1 MACVEII
8 ADGVVVGWGGYDH
21 EVGVTVSGG
30 SVEGRGEVEVLLGE
44 IFLDV
49 LVLDGRLLIVYE
61 VDFLGDDVDC
71 GDTVVL
77 CQQSG
82 YAEADVSG
90 AGYCDIH
97 NDIILI
103 GLERDR
109 GFNGIEG
116 LEEVGVDEGEHEKAD
131 AFDADYDV
139 AVAGDADHGAFV
151 AGEEAAGDADALVG
165 TEAAA
170 VVDGTAGGVV
180 GGEELEEVN
189 LSLGD
194 GLDVAAVGVTVHPE
208 GYGAGDG
215 ASFGFEAQ
223 CLGTGGAD
231 EEDVRYD
238 GALALVARGG
248 DDGLRGEV
256 YLRTDVA
263 ELAGGAEVL
272 ARANGEPFGII
283 G

>member
-1 MACVEII
+1 M
-8 ADGVVVGWGGYDH
+8 
-21 EVGVTVSGG
+21 
-30 SVEGRGEVEVLLGE
+30 
-44 IFLDV
+44 
-49 LVLDGRLLIVYE
+49 
-61 VDFLGDDVDC
+61 
-71 GDTVVL
+71 
-77 CQQSG
+77 
-82 YAEADVSG
+82 
-90 AGYCDIH
+90 
-97 NDIILI
+97 
-103 GLERDR
+103 
-109 GFNGIEG
+109 
-116 LEEVGVDEGEHEKAD
+116 DEGEHEEAN
-131 AFDADYDV
+131 AFDADDDV

-170 VVDGTAGGVV
+170 VVNGAAGGVV

-208 GYGAGDG
+208 GYGAGDD

-231 EEDVRYD
+231 EEDVRDD

-256 YLRTDVA
+256 YLRTDDA

-272 ARANGEPFGII
+272 ARANGEPFCII